1 MTWLARLT
9 AVLVLLIG
17 TLQVA
22 SAARDDAQRS
32 NLARGYIDHFAMPRF
47 DRLQTATTAMRQQV
61 AGFCADP
68 REAGLRASRSA
79 FKAAYLT
86 WMAVQHIKFG
96 PSLRGDAY
104 FKLQFWPDKHGRAG
118 RLLNGV
124 LQSQEPVPDAGVLA
138 ELSAAVQGGPAL
150 ERLLFDGDVTVFSG
164 EAGARRCTLAL
175 SVSGN
180 LATLTVTVAGDW
192 RSYAPKDAS
201 EFVTRVYRT
210 YLEMFATIAELKL
223 KRPLGKSLKGARPK
237 RSEAWR
243 SGMSFAAVA
252 QNFAALG
259 MVFEGE
265 GAWPGFRSVLD
276 ADQETQ
282 ELADSLTQ
290 QIIYGSEVVSAR
302 PDKLSEA
309 VATEP
314 GRKFLD
320 FLVVHAEQLKDTSIE
335 LLARPLGIAEGFNAL
350 DGD

>member
-1 MTWLARLT
+1 MTWLARLA

-17 TLQVA
+17 TIQVA
-22 SAARDDAQRS
+22 SAALDDAQRS
-32 NLARGYIDHFAMPRF
+32 DLARIYIDQFAVPRF
-47 DRLQTATTAMRQQV
+47 DRLQTAASAMRHQV
-61 AGFCADP
+61 AGFCTDP
-68 REAGLRASRSA
+68 REDGLDESRAA
-79 FKAAYLT
+79 FKAAYLA
-86 WMAVQHIKFG
+86 WMVVQHIKFG
-96 PSLRGDAY
+96 PSMRGDAY
-104 FKLQFWPDKHGRAG
+104 FKLQFWPDKHSRTGRQ
-118 RLLNGV
+118 LNGL
-124 LQSQEPVPDAGVLA
+124 LQSQEPVPDAGALA
-138 ELSAAVQGGPAL
+138 ELSAAVQGFPAL
-150 ERLLFDGDVTVFSG
+150 ERLLFDGDVTTFSG
-164 EAGARRCTLAL
+164 EAGARRCALAL
-175 SVSGN
+175 SVSEN
-180 LATLTVTVAGDW
+180 LATMTATVAGEW
-192 RSYAPKDAS
+192 SSYAPKDAN
-201 EFVTRVYRT
+201 EFVTRAYRS

-259 MVFEGE
+259 AVFEGK

-276 ADQETQ
+276 ANPETQ

-290 QIIYGSEVVSAR
+290 QIFYGSEVVGAR

-309 VATEP
+309 VATED

-320 FLVVHAEQLKDTSIE
+320 FLMVHAEQLKDTSIE